1 MGADESGFLRG
12 KRVLIVEDEYLI
24 AQDLAEALR
33 AAGAEVAGPVGSAT
47 DAERILDGGT
57 PPDLALLNVR
67 LRGGTVFALADKLDQ
82 AGVPFVF
89 VSGYDSSSLP
99 ERFKD
104 RPRVEKPVQ
113 SDVLM
118 ERIRAVLA

>member
-1 MGADESGFLRG
+1 MGAVEPGFLQS

-33 AAGAEVAGPVGSAT
+33 AAGADVAGPVGSAA
-47 DAERILDGGT
+47 DAERLLGSGRR
-57 PPDLALLNVR
+57 PDLALLNVR
-67 LRGGTVFALADKLDQ
+67 LRGGTVFALADKLDD
-82 AGVPFVF
+82 AGVPFLF
-89 VSGYDSSSLP
+89 VSGYDASSLP

-113 SDVLM
+113 SEVLM